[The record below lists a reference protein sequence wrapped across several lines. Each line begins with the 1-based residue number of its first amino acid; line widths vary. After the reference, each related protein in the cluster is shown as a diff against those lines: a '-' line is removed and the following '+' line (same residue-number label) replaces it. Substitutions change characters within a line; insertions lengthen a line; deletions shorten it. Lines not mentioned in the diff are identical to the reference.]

1 MSAYTVS
8 RLALDAGVSVHI
20 VRDYLLRGLL
30 RPVACTPGGY
40 GLFDDAALQRLCFVR
55 AAFEAGIG
63 LDALARLCR
72 ALDAADGDEARAA
85 CRSAPVRRASAR
97 SVGRSGGAVG
107 HHADRAGTARGESA
121 MNSPERLPSETHK
134 PITGYLWGALA
145 VLTCP
150 CHLPILAIV
159 LAGTTAGAFIGEYW
173 GIAALT
179 LTGLFVLSVTR
190 LLRAFKDRS

>member
-1 MSAYTVS
+1 M
-8 RLALDAGVSVHI
+8 
-20 VRDYLLRGLL
+20 
-30 RPVACTPGGY
+30 
-40 GLFDDAALQRLCFVR
+40 R

-72 ALDAADGDEARAA
+72 ALDAADGDERAQLA
-85 CRSAPVRRASAR
+85 VLRQFVERRREALADLE
-97 SVGRSGGAVG
+97 VQLATMPTEPAQ
-107 HHADRAGTARGESA
+107 HAESSA

-159 LAGTTAGAFIGEYW
+159 LAGTTAGAFIGEVL
-173 GIAALT
+173 GIAAPHADRFVRPVCDTTAVGPSKIDHERFPLRQTT
-179 LTGLFVLSVTR
+179 LSLRCPHAGITR
-190 LLRAFKDRS
+190 LSSFSPSDVAHPWVKHADTGSAA